1 MYSQSK
7 SGLGRLVAMLP
18 AMIIFACAFAT
29 FAAAQDRPVPKWEL
43 YGGYSVF
50 DPAADVHGQRPAA
63 LLPLSSRLETNPKG
77 VGLSGT
83 YNFNRWLG
91 LTIDGSNHWGSGET
105 TFATRIDDTRFDNI
119 SLGPKFTFRS
129 RHLSPFVEA
138 LAGDHRLVPEAFH
151 SVDKLG
157 FMAGGGLDINLS
169 RHVAWRLL
177 RADYIFSTYRF
188 APGAVPTTDIR
199 GIRLQTGL
207 NFMFGGGEAAVAPS
221 AACSVQPTEVFAG
234 EPVTATAAGSNFN
247 PKRTVKYTWSG
258 TGLRVAG
265 TNASTQIDTTGL
277 QPGPYAVNANLSDGG
292 NGLASCSATFTVKQP
307 RPPSI
312 SCMADPASVQ
322 SGGSSTIKSN
332 ASSPDGRRLTY
343 SYTATAGQ
351 ISGTGETA
359 TLTTGGAQSGPITVT
374 CNVSDDRNPP
384 LTASSTTTVNVE
396 APPPPPAPPAEVQQ
410 LETRLAL
417 HSIYFQTARPTV
429 QNPTGGLLA
438 SQAEI
443 LQTLAADFN
452 NYLKYRPDAH
462 LILSGH
468 ADPRGSAEYNK
479 ALTER
484 RVERTKNALVEHGVP
499 QDHIETRSIGK
510 EEQLTADQTRALIAQ
525 DPDLTA
531 ADRQQMLNNL
541 PVMVLANNRRVD
553 VNLSTTGQQSTRLY
567 PFNAKDFLALI
578 NTKGVEKRPTP
589 APRKRSKK
597 R

>member
-1 MYSQSK
+1 M
-7 SGLGRLVAMLP
+7 
-18 AMIIFACAFAT
+18 
-29 FAAAQDRPVPKWEL
+29 
-43 YGGYSVF
+43 
-50 DPAADVHGQRPAA
+50 
-63 LLPLSSRLETNPKG
+63 
-77 VGLSGT
+77 
-83 YNFNRWLG
+83 
-91 LTIDGSNHWGSGET
+91 
-105 TFATRIDDTRFDNI
+105 
-119 SLGPKFTFRS
+119 
-129 RHLSPFVEA
+129 
-138 LAGDHRLVPEAFH
+138 
-151 SVDKLG
+151 
-157 FMAGGGLDINLS
+157 
-169 RHVAWRLL
+169 
-177 RADYIFSTYRF
+177 
-188 APGAVPTTDIR
+188 
-199 GIRLQTGL
+199 
-207 NFMFGGGEAAVAPS
+207 
-221 AACSVQPTEVFAG
+221 
-234 EPVTATAAGSNFN
+234 
-247 PKRTVKYTWSG
+247 
-258 TGLRVAG
+258 
-265 TNASTQIDTTGL
+265 
-277 QPGPYAVNANLSDGG
+277 
-292 NGLASCSATFTVKQP
+292 
-307 RPPSI
+307 
-312 SCMADPASVQ
+312 
-322 SGGSSTIKSN
+322 
-332 ASSPDGRRLTY
+332 
-343 SYTATAGQ
+343 
-351 ISGTGETA
+351 
-359 TLTTGGAQSGPITVT
+359 
-374 CNVSDDRNPP
+374 
-384 LTASSTTTVNVE
+384 NVE

-479 ALTER
+479 TLTER

-589 APRKRSKK
+589 RKKSKK